1 MSSGKAREII
11 SSLIEALGMERF
23 LSEMNVS
30 REDVDAWLKGERPI
44 PFHILSKALK
54 MKAKLYSKPKQI
66 KVESYVKPRDKSSA
80 TAFKRMLLK
89 STIIV
94 LAMLILSTVL
104 APFVEEVYFRGFSY
118 QAFKKSWGTKTA
130 ILLCSVFF
138 SMLHMDPW
146 SIPHTFIVGVILTL
160 VYEKTGNLNAAVIA
174 HSMNNLLAVLIYLF
188 T

>member
-94 LAMLILSTVL
+94 LAMLILSIIGYTV
-104 APFVEEVYFRGFSY
+104 G
-118 QAFKKSWGTKTA
+118 SWYGVFYAGLGLFLPLTVGLSL
-130 ILLCSVFF
+130 IL
-138 SMLHMDPW
+138 
-146 SIPHTFIVGVILTL
+146 ILGL
-160 VYEKTGNLNAAVIA
+160 KG
-174 HSMNNLLAVLIYLF
+174 
-188 T
+188 

>member
-66 KVESYVKPRDKSSA
+66 KVESYVKPRDRSSA

-94 LAMLILSTVL
+94 LAMLTFSIIGYTVGSWYGVFYAGLGLFLPLTVGLSLIL
-104 APFVEEVYFRGFSY
+104 
-118 QAFKKSWGTKTA
+118 
-130 ILLCSVFF
+130 ILGLK
-138 SMLHMDPW
+138 
-146 SIPHTFIVGVILTL
+146 G
-160 VYEKTGNLNAAVIA
+160 
-174 HSMNNLLAVLIYLF
+174 
-188 T
+188 